1 MSLMGVIHV
10 ITLSETATDKVKE
23 FMASKE
29 HDDLALRIY
38 VSKGGCSGFSY
49 GMALDAAQEEDSVFE
64 FNGVKVVVDPLSA
77 PYLDGIEVDY
87 VNSMMGGGFSI
98 NNPNAA
104 SSCGCGHS
112 FRTKEDAG
120 AANSCSH

>member
-1 MSLMGVIHV
+1 MISL
-10 ITLSETATDKVKE
+10 SDTATGKVKE
-23 FMASKE
+23 FMASKD
-29 HDDLALRIY
+29 HGDLALRIY

-49 GMALDAAQEEDSVFE
+49 GMALDAAQDDDSIFE
-64 FNGVKVVVDPLSA
+64 FNGVKVVIDPLSA

-87 VNSMMGGGFSI
+87 VNSMMGGGFAI

-112 FRTKEDAG
+112 FRTKDEAG